1 VIEVEIDAS
10 ACHLLVKTWD
20 QARQLA
26 SKGTGDSEPLEH
38 LWMQAYSHP
47 GNRRVPEHIRCSVKD
62 LSQGLAECQLGI
74 VGKDPS
80 VSRQVA
86 GAVARALGHQGP
98 RRSIEGLL
106 DRVDGDLVQDALR
119 RARRYLPDGTQINAR
134 VILTLGGSDS
144 WAPHG
149 PQGEIVLNLLPFTKL
164 GDALLTKALAHEL
177 HHIAFF
183 SLHGSKAISEPGGF
197 LQFVVTEGLAMRT
210 MMPLTVRDSYYFVL
224 WQRHLGKTKSYIR
237 ELPAVIAQAEGG
249 LSDEITAKWIR
260 NFGAGYYLGHYL
272 VAKIEQN
279 RGGEAVR
286 SAVAAGPTEVLGAY
300 NNLAKS
306 RGLLEIPLE

>member
-1 VIEVEIDAS
+1 
-10 ACHLLVKTWD
+10 
-20 QARQLA
+20 
-26 SKGTGDSEPLEH
+26 
-38 LWMQAYSHP
+38 
-47 GNRRVPEHIRCSVKD
+47 VPEHIRCSVEG
-62 LSQGLAECQLGI
+62 LSQGIAECQLGI
-74 VGKDPS
+74 TGKAPS
-80 VSRQVA
+80 VSLQVA
-86 GAVARALGHQGP
+86 GVVARALGHPGL

-106 DRVDGDLVQDALR
+106 DRIDGPLVQDALR
-119 RARRYLPDGTQINAR
+119 RAQCYLPDGTQINAR

-197 LQFVVTEGLAMRT
+197 LQFVITEGLAMRT

-224 WQRHLGKTKSYIR
+224 WQRHLGKTRSYIR
-237 ELPAVIAQAEGG
+237 ELPAVIAQAEEG

-279 RGGEAVR
+279 SGAEAVR
-286 SAVAAGPTEVLGAY
+286 DAVAIGPTKLVGVY
-300 NNLAKS
+300 NDMARE
-306 RGLLEIPLE
+306 RGFLKIPLAQSP